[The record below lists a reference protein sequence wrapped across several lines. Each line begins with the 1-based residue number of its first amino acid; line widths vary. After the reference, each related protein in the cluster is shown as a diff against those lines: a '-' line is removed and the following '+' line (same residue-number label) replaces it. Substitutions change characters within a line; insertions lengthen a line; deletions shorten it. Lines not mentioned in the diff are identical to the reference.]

1 MTRNIIGAAAFSIL
15 GLILASPAGAQDT
28 MCAARGQ
35 IVDKLAKDFKEA
47 PMAVG
52 MVDKSAVL
60 EIFVSNTGTWT
71 ILATRTDGTSCIV
84 SAGEG
89 WDSKTMVIG
98 ADA

>member
-1 MTRNIIGAAAFSIL
+1 MTRSLFSFAAISVL
-15 GLILASPAGAQDT
+15 GLALASSASAQAS
-28 MCAARGQ
+28 MCGARGQ

-60 EIFVSNTGTWT
+60 EIFVSATGTWT

-89 WDSKTMVIG
+89 WDSKTMVVG